1 MALGRA
7 YRRDVMGE
15 TGDGGAEEAERALAL
30 NDRLA
35 EAHAAKAWILG
46 AAGRLDEASA
56 DIEAALRLD
65 PDSHEVIDAAARTLF
80 RRHRFEEAAQH
91 WERAVQLI
99 DQDTTSLGMLIT
111 CYRALQR
118 EQDVRRIAEILLG
131 RVEKIL
137 AHDRNDSRVLGHGC
151 LALAALGRQDRAR
164 EWMSRALLIDPDNV
178 NMRYNFACTLATYLK
193 AGDAALEMLAP
204 AFRTMGSGMLSH
216 AKVDPDL
223 DDIRAHPRF
232 VAMVAEA
239 EARLQETA
247 SASAA
252 G

>member
-1 MALGRA
+1 
-7 YRRDVMGE
+7 
-15 TGDGGAEEAERALAL
+15 L
-30 NDRLA
+30 NDKLA

-56 DIEAALRLD
+56 EIDAAVRLD
-65 PDSHEVIDAAARTLF
+65 PDSHEVNDAAARTLF
-80 RRHRFEEAAQH
+80 RRHRFEEAARH

-99 DQDTTSLGMLIT
+99 DQDTTSPSMLIT
-111 CYRALQR
+111 SYQALGR
-118 EQDVRRIAEILLG
+118 EQDVRRVAEILLG

-151 LALAALGRQDRAR
+151 LALSALGQQDRAK

-178 NMRYNFACTLATYLK
+178 NMRYNFACTLSRYLG
-193 AGDAALEMLAP
+193 ANDSALEMLAP
-204 AFRTMGSGMLSH
+204 AFQKMGSGMLSH

-223 DDIRAHPRF
+223 DPIREDPRF
-232 VAMVAEA
+232 KAMVAEA
-239 EARLQETA
+239 EARLAATPSEA
-247 SASAA
+247 GAA